1 MPKEELAYSFYYM
14 QVDFIFFNQ
23 LIYNCL
29 FLQTSELLC
38 TTLMRTYLFSLDYLR
53 GIAAIS
59 VCLFHFT
66 DKLDYLP
73 DTDLIKNVFGFG
85 HYGVE
90 VFFIISGLV
99 IPFSMEK
106 GNYML
111 NKFFVFIRKRF
122 IRIEPPYLICVLLA
136 LFLNYLTTLSPFYI
150 GKPFQIDFEQLL
162 YHIGYLN
169 AFMGKDWLNQVFWTL
184 AIEFQYYLLIA
195 LIFPII
201 NHPNKL
207 ICISALVV
215 FNILSLYSDRNVI
228 FNFSIFFTCGIIL
241 YRYIIGKLDRM
252 DMLWIGSLSVLFLF
266 FRYSYIEVFV
276 VIFTASLVCLP
287 LRPTGFSN
295 FFGNISYSLY
305 LLHFP
310 VGLRIINLTQRFSDS
325 QLVRQS
331 MVFIAFLFTV
341 LISYYYYRFAEKPF
355 KELSKK
361 IKYMGS
367 PSSDATCAPESA
379 I

>member
-1 MPKEELAYSFYYM
+1 
-14 QVDFIFFNQ
+14 
-23 LIYNCL
+23 
-29 FLQTSELLC
+29 
-38 TTLMRTYLFSLDYLR
+38 MRTYLFSLDYLR

-66 DKLDYLP
+66 DKFDYLAN
-73 DTDLIKNVFGFG
+73 TDSLKNVFSYG

-99 IPFSMEK
+99 IPYSMEK
-106 GNYML
+106 GNYAL
-111 NKFFVFIRKRF
+111 NKFFIFIKKRF

-150 GKPFQIDFEQLL
+150 GKSFEIDFEQLL

-195 LIFPII
+195 LIFPMIS
-201 NHPNKL
+201 HSNKL
-207 ICISALVV
+207 IWITVLIV
-215 FNILSLYSDRNVI
+215 FNILSFYFNRNVI

-241 YRYIIGKLDRM
+241 YRYVVDKLDWT
-252 DMLWIGSLSVLFLF
+252 DMLLTGSLSILFLF
-266 FRYSYIEVFV
+266 FRYTYIEIFV
-276 VIFTASLVCLP
+276 VIFTAFVVLQP
-287 LRPTGFSN
+287 LRPTRFSN

-331 MVFIAFLFTV
+331 MVLFAFVFTI
-341 LISYYYYRFAEKPF
+341 LISYYYYRFVEKPF

-361 IKYMGS
+361 IKYV
-367 PSSDATCAPESA
+367 
-379 I
+379 